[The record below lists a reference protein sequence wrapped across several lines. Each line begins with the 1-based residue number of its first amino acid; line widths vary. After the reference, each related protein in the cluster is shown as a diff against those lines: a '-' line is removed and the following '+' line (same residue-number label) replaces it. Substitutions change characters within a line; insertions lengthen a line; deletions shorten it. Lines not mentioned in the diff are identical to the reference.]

1 MEDKLMSLQEE
12 LLQKV
17 NDRKQY
23 DDIAKEILKLRER
36 KDKAETEMF
45 QRTTNINRIKEVC
58 DCIETHP
65 QELTKYDDPLMPAFS
80 LKTSYHY
87 ICTQYYSLL
96 VPHQQKKDWSI
107 NGLVLFLFTNMV

>member
-1 MEDKLMSLQEE
+1 MSLQEE

-23 DDIAKEILKLRER
+23 DDIAKEILKLREI

-58 DCIETHP
+58 DSIETQP
-65 QELTKYDDPLMPAFS
+65 QELTKYDDPLMRRLLDSIIVYNDHITVKLKSGIS
-80 LKTSYHY
+80 LNVS
-87 ICTQYYSLL
+87 
-96 VPHQQKKDWSI
+96 KK
-107 NGLVLFLFTNMV
+107 